1 MEAESAVPDFWG
13 KGEHA
18 RQVMRRVA
26 SLRETV
32 SVWRAAQREATGLV
46 DLFALAQEEQ
56 DREMLEHLAVD
67 AAGLNKKVGA
77 LELLLAFKSEH
88 DSRNAILA
96 IHAGAGGTESQDW
109 AEMLL
114 RMYLRWAERRGF
126 TATILDLSPGEE
138 AGVKSTQVEVV
149 GAYAYGYLKS
159 ERGNHRLV
167 RLSPY
172 DANHARHTSFALVE
186 VMPEAD
192 EVDVSINPD
201 DLRIDFFRASG
212 AGGQNV
218 QKTSTAVRIVHVPT
232 GITVA
237 VQNER
242 SQRQNRD
249 AAMKILSTRLMQ
261 IELEKQAAEHAKL
274 KGEHIAAEFGS
285 RIRSYVL
292 HPYKQ
297 VKDHRT
303 SYEST
308 DPDGVLGGDIDG
320 FIAAFV
326 TASVGKT
333 T

>member
-1 MEAESAVPDFWG
+1 
-13 KGEHA
+13 
-18 RQVMRRVA
+18 MRRV
-26 SLRETV
+26 SLLRETLE
-32 SVWRAAQREATGLV
+32 VWRAVQRDATGLV
-46 DLFALAQEEQ
+46 DLLALAQEEQ
-56 DREMLEHLAVD
+56 DREVLEHLAAD
-67 AAGLNKKVGA
+67 AAALKKKIGA
-77 LELLLAFKSEH
+77 LELELAFQGPH
-88 DSRNAILA
+88 DARNAILA

-114 RMYLRWAERRGF
+114 RMFLRWAERRGF
-126 TATILDLSPGEE
+126 TAAILDLSAGEE
-138 AGVKSTQVEVV
+138 AGIKSAQVEIV
-149 GAYAYGYLKS
+149 GSHAYGYLKS
-159 ERGNHRLV
+159 EKGNHRLV

-186 VMPEAD
+186 VMPEAE
-192 EVDVSINPD
+192 EVDVTINPD

-232 GITVA
+232 GTTVA

-242 SQRQNRD
+242 SQRQNRE

-261 IELEKQAAEHAKL
+261 MELDKQAAEQAKI
-274 KGEHIAAEFGS
+274 KGEHVPAEFGS

-303 SYEST
+303 GYEST
-308 DPDGVLGGDIDG
+308 DPDAVLDGDIDG

-326 TASVGKT
+326 TAAVGKS
-333 T
+333 

>member
-1 MEAESAVPDFWG
+1 
-13 KGEHA
+13 
-18 RQVMRRVA
+18 MRRVS

-32 SVWRAAQREATGLV
+32 EVWHAARRDATGLV
-46 DLFALAQEEQ
+46 DLLALAQEEQ
-56 DREMLEHLAVD
+56 DREVLGHLAAD
-67 AAGLNKKVGA
+67 AAALKKKIGA
-77 LELLLAFKSEH
+77 LELELAFQGPH
-88 DSRNAILA
+88 DARNAILA

-114 RMYLRWAERRGF
+114 RMFLRWAERRGF

-138 AGVKSTQVEVV
+138 AGIKSTQVEIV
-149 GAYAYGYLKS
+149 GSHAYGYLKS
-159 ERGNHRLV
+159 EKGNHRLV

-172 DANHARHTSFALVE
+172 DASHARHTSFALVE
-186 VMPEAD
+186 VMPEAE

-201 DLRIDFFRASG
+201 DLRMDFFRASG

-218 QKTSTAVRIVHVPT
+218 QKTSTAVRIVHIPT
-232 GITVA
+232 GTTVA

-242 SQRQNRD
+242 SQRQNRE

-261 IELEKQAAEHAKL
+261 MEMDKQAAEQAKI
-274 KGEHIAAEFGS
+274 KGEHVPAEFGS

-303 SYEST
+303 GYEST
-308 DPDGVLGGDIDG
+308 DPEAVLDGDIDG

-326 TASVGKT
+326 TAAVGKPS
-333 T
+333 